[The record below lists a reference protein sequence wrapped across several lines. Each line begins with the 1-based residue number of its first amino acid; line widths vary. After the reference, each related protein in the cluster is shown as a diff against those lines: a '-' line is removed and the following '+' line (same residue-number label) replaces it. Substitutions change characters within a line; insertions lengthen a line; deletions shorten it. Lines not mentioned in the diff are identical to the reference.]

1 MIEFCTLILN
11 LLLLSSSAA
20 LLFEKCELATQSI
33 NAFDS
38 DPSLSAFNNEIGE
51 FIEHQQKL
59 GRPLLTD
66 DPEVDSLVSWQNC
79 LFCSVLSTFSFS
91 FGFFS
96 FLLQY
101 TNKQS
106 DDALHSGVS
115 HSPARA
121 GEGL

>member
-1 MIEFCTLILN
+1 MSKEKVIEFCEFDFK
-11 LLLLSSSAA
+11 SSSSVIIAA

-66 DPEVDSLVSWQNC
+66 DPEVDSLVGWQNC
-79 LFCSVLSTFSFS
+79 LFSFSFSFS

-96 FLLQY
+96 FLFSIH
-101 TNKQS
+101 KQTI
-106 DDALHSGVS
+106 
-115 HSPARA
+115 R
-121 GEGL
+121 

>member
-1 MIEFCTLILN
+1 MIEFCILILN
-11 LLLLSSSAA
+11 LSSSVIIAA

-66 DPEVDSLVSWQNC
+66 DPEVDSLVSRRNC
-79 LFCSVLSTFSFS
+79 LFCSV
-91 FGFFS
+91 
-96 FLLQY
+96 
-101 TNKQS
+101 
-106 DDALHSGVS
+106 
-115 HSPARA
+115 
-121 GEGL
+121 

>member
-1 MIEFCTLILN
+1 MIEFCEFDFK
-11 LLLLSSSAA
+11 SSSSVIIAA

-66 DPEVDSLVSWQNC
+66 DPEVDSLVSRRNC
-79 LFCSVLSTFSFS
+79 LFSSVLSTFSFS
-91 FGFFS
+91 FGYFS
-96 FLLQY
+96 FF
-101 TNKQS
+101 NAKMI
-106 DDALHSGVS
+106 
-115 HSPARA
+115 R
-121 GEGL
+121 